1 MLQTLDSDLQR
12 PHRNDQIVWG
22 RSPVR
27 IDLAG
32 GWTDTPPYC
41 LFSGGNVVNVAI
53 ELNGQPPLQ
62 VYIKPSKDYRI
73 TLRSIDLGAMEQI
86 QTWEELSDFNKV
98 GSPFSIPK
106 AALALAGFL
115 PRFSADKFTSLEEQL
130 KDFGSGL
137 EITLLAAIPAGSGLG
152 TSSILQ

>member
-1 MLQTLDSDLQR
+1 MDGYAS
-12 PHRNDQIVWG
+12 
-22 RSPVR
+22 
-27 IDLAG
+27 
-32 GWTDTPPYC
+32 
-41 LFSGGNVVNVAI
+41 NVAI

-130 KDFGSGL
+130 KDFGL
-137 EITLLAAIPAGSGLG
+137 RCWLLFRRVQAWEQVLSWQQPF
-152 TSSILQ
+152 